1 MRELSIVMSL
11 PTILT
16 STYSSPKRTKTQ
28 KKPPVPLVNSTF
40 SNSAPFEDDERWKL
54 FITTNSMVRVWD
66 RDGCNH
72 VFTSGSE
79 GIVAAKGA
87 RDGSVL
93 AIADAQVVILHK
105 IEEGQNKSYRLKGTQ
120 RCRLLQYDHESR
132 CLFFTDSIHN
142 SVQTYSLKENKVS
155 DAAKAHPSA
164 VISFAISCDSNLI
177 LSCSAN
183 PSVIQV
189 HNRLLATT
197 VAVVPRASTASVNIC
212 VFHPTRRN
220 IFVLAFNDGVL
231 AAYDYSKI
239 SGGASARRDGRI
251 GIGQGGLK
259 EIHAFRHL
267 HDPSIAGSSGIT
279 GVQFLPGYRSRAV
292 TVGEDGRAFLVDFD
306 MRDTLGSWHIGAPA
320 TSLTVRSAA
329 AKNGDQD
336 DPKAYLIAV
345 GSVHGRCYVYDGH
358 GNKIGEQVVD
368 AEGGKVIGVEW
379 VAGDICIPLGS
390 GTCDPN
396 LYSHKRSRSGSEPPA
411 KVREG
416 LRRTGSRLTTE
427 NRNPSR
433 SPEHQSTTV
442 KGKETGD
449 SFPKL
454 GAEGEPEWN
463 DVKETASQGYMR
475 LFSPVKKKR
484 PARASSADEK
494 KSTPAERNLDPQERA
509 LKMETQRSSVS
520 APPLWNES
528 GKKTPQPLAPV
539 VRNDGPA
546 QTPNTVTK
554 TEEKTVHKQGRDWK
568 YTKTT
573 QSSVTVQHVSSG
585 TSKGQ
590 PVTDKTRD
598 GKLLSD
604 IRSVRARVMGESGK
618 PVRGNLALFAPYM
631 PGKSKKERP
640 QSPEVVTEKRSS
652 PEKLVTDPRSEASS
666 RARAVGAMDGSGD
679 EGKTT
684 AHVGDETVTT
694 VADDGATDVDEGS
707 FEADIW
713 LAEGKEARRS
723 RKRKQSNADQA
734 AEALLGLDD
743 SNGSRRSLTGSFK
756 SRKTVSWQ
764 DETRT
769 IRDVSIAHDT
779 GGLSFLS
786 EPSGSG
792 SPKLKNAGQDVSSP
806 PHRPPATGSFSG
818 STPFSPIGMRLP
830 GPENAELRSALRN
843 MVMEMQIAFKSEI
856 TDMRAEMSE
865 RFRQQDILL
874 RSLSHEV
881 QMVRQENQNLR
892 NQLSEAA
899 DKI

>member
-1 MRELSIVMSL
+1 MVKLNVRAWSRASL
-11 PTILT
+11 G
-16 STYSSPKRTKTQ
+16 Y
-28 KKPPVPLVNSTF
+28 
-40 SNSAPFEDDERWKL
+40 
-54 FITTNSMVRVWD
+54 SMVWKTRYLTL
-66 RDGCNH
+66 RRYCFSH
-72 VFTSGSE
+72 ALT
-79 GIVAAKGA
+79 
-87 RDGSVL
+87 
-93 AIADAQVVILHK
+93 
-105 IEEGQNKSYRLKGTQ
+105 
-120 RCRLLQYDHESR
+120 
-132 CLFFTDSIHN
+132 
-142 SVQTYSLKENKVS
+142 
-155 DAAKAHPSA
+155 AHPSA
-164 VISFAISCDSNLI
+164 VVSFAISCDSNLI
-177 LSCSAN
+177 LSCSTDPPA
-183 PSVIQV
+183 IQV
-189 HNRLLATT
+189 YNRLLVTT
-197 VAVVPRASTASVNIC
+197 VAIVPRASTASVNIC

-239 SGGASARRDGRI
+239 SGGTSARRDDRV

-259 EIHAFRHL
+259 EIHTFRHL
-267 HDPSIAGSSGIT
+267 HDPSVAGSSGIT

-292 TVGEDGRAFLVDFD
+292 TVGEDGRAFLVDFG

-320 TSLTVRSAA
+320 TSLTVRSTVG
-329 AKNGDQD
+329 KNGDQD

-368 AEGGKVIGVEW
+368 AEGGKVLGVEW

-396 LYSHKRSRSGSEPPA
+396 LDSHKHSRSGSEPPT

-416 LRRTGSRLTTE
+416 LRTRAGSRLTIE
-427 NRNPSR
+427 NRNPSHPSEYR
-433 SPEHQSTTV
+433 SATT
-442 KGKETGD
+442 KGRDIGD
-449 SFPKL
+449 SFPRL
-454 GAEGEPEWN
+454 DTEEGLEWN
-463 DVKETASQGYMR
+463 DIEEAANQGYMR

-484 PARASSADEK
+484 PPRALSMDEK
-494 KSTPAERNLDPQERA
+494 KKSSSAKQNLDPHERA
-509 LKMETQRSSVS
+509 PKTE
-520 APPLWNES
+520 A

-539 VRNDGPA
+539 IRNDGPA

-554 TEEKTVHKQGRDWK
+554 TEGKTVHKQGRDWK

-585 TSKGQ
+585 ASQGQ

-604 IRSVRARVMGESGK
+604 IRSVRARVMGQSGR

-631 PGKSKKERP
+631 PGKSKKERS
-640 QSPEVVTEKRSS
+640 QSPEAVREKRSS
-652 PEKLVTDPRSEASS
+652 PERLAAGPRPETLS
-666 RARAVGAMDGSGD
+666 RARSVGAMDGSGG
-679 EGKTT
+679 EGK
-684 AHVGDETVTT
+684 AAQQVADETVTT
-694 VADDGATDVDEGS
+694 VADGEATDVDDGS

-743 SNGSRRSLTGSFK
+743 ANGSRRSLTGSFK

-764 DETRT
+764 DKTRT
-769 IRDVSIAHDT
+769 IRDTSIVHDT
-779 GGLSFLS
+779 EDHSFLPG
-786 EPSGSG
+786 PSGSG
-792 SPKLKNAGQDVSSP
+792 SPKPKGSRQDTSSP
-806 PHRPPATGSFSG
+806 THRPPTTGSFSG
-818 STPFSPIGMRLP
+818 SVPFSSIGMRLP
-830 GPENAELRSALRN
+830 GPENAELRSALRS

-874 RSLSHEV
+874 RNLSHEV
-881 QMVRQENQNLR
+881 QLVRQENQNLR

-899 DKI
+899 DVM